1 MEIKVKTR
9 HVLFIILGVIIL
21 ILDFYFF
28 FGIKTRWFKQLI
40 VVALV
45 AAGSQFLIDFLRE
58 NKRQK
63 ELETKF
69 LEFVRAL
76 VQTVKSGVSIP
87 KAILQIANEDY
98 GALTPYVKKLA
109 YQIEWGFPLHEALN
123 TFSKD
128 TNNNVI
134 KKSVSIVTEAE
145 KSGGNMGDVLQ
156 AVTDSVFSIKKIK
169 EERRSSVYSQ
179 MVQGYIVFFVFIAI
193 MLVMQI
199 YLIPKI
205 AVLGGEASIGLTGT
219 AISGLGQPG
228 ATTAS
233 IEELDKIFLWLII
246 IQGLFAGLMIGK
258 FTEGEYKMGVYHS
271 FILMVVG
278 YLIISTARGV

>member
-28 FGIKTRWFKQLI
+28 FGIKTRWFKPLI

>member
-9 HVLFIILGVIIL
+9 HVLFIILGVIVL
-21 ILDFYFF
+21 LLDFYFF
-28 FGIKTRWFKQLI
+28 FGIKTRWFKPLI
-40 VVALV
+40 VVAFV
-45 AAGSQFLIDFLRE
+45 VAGSQFLIDFLRE
-58 NKRQK
+58 NTRQK

-76 VQTVKSGVSIP
+76 VQTVRSGVSIP
-87 KAILQIANEDY
+87 KAILQISNEYY
-98 GALTPYVKKLA
+98 GALTPYVRKLA
-109 YQIEWGFPLHEALN
+109 HQIEWGFPLHEALT
-123 TFSKD
+123 TFSLD

-179 MVQGYIVFFVFIAI
+179 MVQGYIVFFVFIGI
-193 MLVMQI
+193 MLIMQV

-205 AVLGGEASIGLTGT
+205 AVLGGEASIGLSGSPIGGLTTPGGTGV
-219 AISGLGQPG
+219 
-228 ATTAS
+228 S
-233 IEELDKIFLWLII
+233 IEQLDQTFLWLIV

-258 FTEGEYKMGVYHS
+258 FTDGEYKYGIKHS

-278 YLIISTARGV
+278 YLIIATARGI

>member
-9 HVLFIILGVIIL
+9 HILFIILGVIIL
-21 ILDFYFF
+21 LLDFYFF
-28 FGIKTRWFKQLI
+28 FGIKTRWFKPLI

-45 AAGSQFLIDFLRE
+45 VAGSQFLIDFLRE
-58 NKRQK
+58 NTRQK

-76 VQTVKSGVSIP
+76 VQTVRSGVSIP
-87 KAILQIANEDY
+87 KAILQISNENY

-109 YQIEWGFPLHEALN
+109 HQIEWGFPLHEALN
-123 TFSKD
+123 TFSMD
-128 TNNNVI
+128 TNNSVI

-193 MLVMQI
+193 MLVMQV

-205 AVLGGEASIGLTGT
+205 AVLGGEASIGLAGSPIGGLTTPGGTGV
-219 AISGLGQPG
+219 
-228 ATTAS
+228 S
-233 IEELDKIFLWLII
+233 IEQLDQTFLWLIV

-258 FTEGEYKMGVYHS
+258 FTDGEYKYGIKHS
-271 FILMVVG
+271 FILMVAG
-278 YLIISTARGV
+278 YLIIATARGI